1 MTKTD
6 KTPSYGLYLQSVR
19 VKKGLSIERVA
30 AETRIRGEILRAIEA
45 EDYEKL
51 PGDVFVKGFL
61 QSFARAI
68 DADTEEVLK
77 RFERRRQNLTPE
89 PVGSEASTPQG
100 RRFWLTVLWVTALMI
115 ILVGGTLLTYP
126 LFDTQYTETAPQAP
140 HDDNTREVIPP
151 DHEVA
156 KTEPAGVQTV
166 APEETGVS
174 PREKT
179 EKQPRSYRLEIIA
192 HEETWLKVIA
202 DEARATEHIL
212 KPEETLQL
220 EADTMFNVLIGNAGG
235 VTVQLNDKPVPVQGR
250 TGQVV
255 NLQLP

>member
-19 VKKGLSIERVA
+19 VKKGFSIERVA

-45 EDYEKL
+45 EDYDKL

-77 RFERRRQNLTPE
+77 RFEQRRQNLTPE
-89 PVGSEASTPQG
+89 PVYAEASTPEG
-100 RRFWLTVLWVTALMI
+100 RRFWLTVLWVTALMAV
-115 ILVGGTLLTYP
+115 LVGGTLWTYQ
-126 LFDTQYTETAPQAP
+126 LFDTHYTETAPQ
-140 HDDNTREVIPP
+140 TPP
-151 DHEVA
+151 TDKSNDAVSPNHEVA
-156 KTEPAGVQTV
+156 KTVPAGVQTV
-166 APEETGVS
+166 ETKETGVK
-174 PREKT
+174 PREKA
-179 EKQPRSYRLEIIA
+179 EQQARNYRLEIIA

-212 KPEETLQL
+212 KPEEVLQL
-220 EADTMFNVLIGNAGG
+220 EADAMFNVLIGNAGG
-235 VTVQLNDKPVPVQGR
+235 VTVQLNGKPVPVQGR

>member
-1 MTKTD
+1 MTQTD
-6 KTPSYGLYLQSVR
+6 KTPSFGLYLQSVR
-19 VKKGLSIERVA
+19 VEKGISLERVA
-30 AETRIRGEILRAIEA
+30 AETRIRTEILRSIEA
-45 EDYEKL
+45 EDHDKL

-61 QSFARAI
+61 RSFARAI
-68 DADTEEVLK
+68 GADTEEVLK
-77 RFERRRQNLTPE
+77 RFEKRRQSLTTERVYAEDP
-89 PVGSEASTPQG
+89 TPKG
-100 RRFWLTVLWVTALMI
+100 GRFWLTVLWVTALMAV
-115 ILVGGTLLTYP
+115 LVGGTLVAYQV
-126 LFDTQYTETAPQAP
+126 FDTHHAETVPPPVA
-140 HDDNTREVIPP
+140 DDTNDGISPNF
-151 DHEVA
+151 EVA
-156 KTEPAGVQTV
+156 ATVPTDVHAVATEEA
-166 APEETGVS
+166 AAI
-174 PREKT
+174 PRENT
-179 EKQPRSYRLEIIA
+179 AKQSRGYRLEIIA